1 MLTGIGT
8 RHLIDLFPRLL
19 TSTDFSPSEDVVVST
34 ERLRLRLLQ
43 EGVGDSVIKD
53 CESIMLSEHSDL
65 QNQLNALQR
74 KHIMLLGTL
83 RQLEVFDMISFF
95 NSVLY
100 LLVN

>member
-1 MLTGIGT
+1 MWIDALQAAK
-8 RHLIDLFPRLL
+8 DLFPRLF

>member
-1 MLTGIGT
+1 MWIDALQAAK
-8 RHLIDLFPRLL
+8 DLFPRLL

-74 KHIMLLGTL
+74 KHIMLLETL
-83 RQLEVFDMISFF
+83 RQLEVFDKISFF